1 MLDVMIQQ
9 SATTQPTEA
18 TLAARSSDRRGP
30 AFEQWLDVAADAGPV
45 EPDPPTFEQDDPSEL
60 AGGWDTAAS
69 PVAEAPAAAGAST
82 QGAAEQ
88 AATPTDANTGG
99 GEAAPT
105 DQTQSQQ
112 VEISPVYAMQKFE
125 LDVLENPSPSL
136 LEIPAPEAPGA
147 EPTVMSGT
155 EPAADAVL
163 NPGNSTRPQDLFQL
177 ALGTSAQEVEIEV
190 AASPVGAEQDPL
202 QATQSLSRPLPAEV
216 EGISA
221 PQPAGHDAASPEARE
236 ESPASLAV
244 QPLAMPSP
252 EGEASTGGGA
262 DVPVMDRPVAV
273 GESAPTSEA
282 AAELPTPDVDR
293 LATTMVRWQHLGVLG
308 RGGSARIRLSP
319 PELGSVEVALRTAG
333 NVVRVHV
340 TVQSESVQQLLN
352 NHSDRLIQ
360 SLQTQG
366 LQAGRIEVVVQTP
379 ADQGAEQGDYEGA
392 DRGDY
397 QGEDQDERG
406 GGSRRQQSQQES
418 RTFASEMQDEL
429 NVTG

>member
-1 MLDVMIQQ
+1 M
-9 SATTQPTEA
+9 
-18 TLAARSSDRRGP
+18 AARSSDRRGP

-45 EPDPPTFEQDDPSEL
+45 EPDTPTFEQDDPSEL
-60 AGGWDTAAS
+60 AGGWDTVTS
-69 PVAEAPAAAGAST
+69 PVAEASAVAGAST

-88 AATPTDANTGG
+88 AATHTDANTAG

-112 VEISPVYAMQKFE
+112 VEISLVYAMQKLE

-155 EPAADAVL
+155 ESAADAVL
-163 NPGNSTRPQDLFQL
+163 NPGNSPRPQDLFHL
-177 ALGTSAQEVEIEV
+177 ALGTLAQEVEIEV
-190 AASPVGAEQDPL
+190 AASPVDAEQESL
-202 QATQSLSRPLPAEV
+202 QATQPLSRPLPVEV
-216 EGISA
+216 EEIST
-221 PQPAGHDAASPEARE
+221 PQPAGRDAASPEARE
-236 ESPASLAV
+236 EPPAPHAV

-252 EGEASTGGGA
+252 EGEATTGGGT
-262 DVPVMDRPVAV
+262 DVPIMARPVAV
-273 GESAPTSEA
+273 GESASTAEVTAASTPEA

-308 RGGSARIRLSP
+308 RGGSARVRLSP
-319 PELGSVEVALRTAG
+319 PELGSVDVTLRTAG

-392 DRGDY
+392 DQGDY
-397 QGEDQDERG
+397 RGEDQDERG

-429 NVTG
+429 NVIG